1 MKRSVGIIL
10 FILSVLFGSAG
21 YAAQIKLYA
30 DSWEPYNY
38 SENGQVVG
46 IATDLV
52 RATFQR
58 ANLTCDISI
67 QPWKR
72 AYQNTQRIPY
82 TGLYV
87 VNKTV
92 ARTPLFKWVGP
103 LFESNVYLFRL
114 KNRDDIQIDSIG
126 DLAPYRIGVL
136 RGGSVQSFLLKEGVP
151 PSILDLHSHAGLH
164 LNKLFAG
171 RDDLVPGDE
180 VDFLYQAKKLGRS
193 VSELERAYKL
203 YPSEYYLAINP
214 ETPDEVVDRLQ
225 SALDELIEEGYRQ
238 RLMEQLLQS
247 L

>member
-1 MKRSVGIIL
+1 MKRSVGVVL
-10 FILSVLFGSAG
+10 LILSVLLGRAS

-30 DSWEPYNY
+30 DSWVPYNY
-38 SENGQVVG
+38 SEEGRVVG

-52 RATFQR
+52 RATFKR
-58 ANLTCDISI
+58 AKMTCNVSI

-72 AYQNTQRIPY
+72 AYQNVLRKPY

-87 VNKTV
+87 VNKTA
-92 ARTPLFKWVGP
+92 ARTPHFKWVGP

-114 KNRDDIQIDSIG
+114 KERNDIQIVSLR
-126 DLAPYRIGVL
+126 DLAPYRVGVL
-136 RGGSVQSFLLKEGVP
+136 RGGSVQSFLLKEGVS
-151 PSILDLHSHAGLH
+151 PSILDLHSHAKQH
-164 LNKLFAG
+164 LTKLFAG
-171 RDDLVPGDE
+171 RNDLVPGDE
-180 VDFLYQAKKLGRS
+180 VDFLYQVQKLGRS

-238 RLMEQLLQS
+238 RLMEQLFQS